1 MITIVKDGR
10 KILCS
15 KNTYKS
21 MYERMG
27 YEILESKEDLKEK
40 SSKIVEKAKEKELI
54 TPYDEFVKTNLAEE
68 TTVTEPK
75 ETIKKTKEQRNT
87 KNKKKGE

>member
-21 MYERMG
+21 MYERLG
-27 YEILESKEDLKEK
+27 YNILENKKE
-40 SSKIVEKAKEKELI
+40 AKEIKEENKVQDN
-54 TPYDEFVKTNLAEE
+54 TAREE
-68 TTVTEPK
+68 TIINK
-75 ETIKKTKEQRNT
+75 RIKNNSKS
-87 KNKKKGE
+87 KKGE